1 MRTIAALLLLV
12 AEIHA
17 PPAVSPERFESL
29 HALIRPQ
36 ANEFAW
42 YEEIPWLTGIEEAIE
57 KAAAEGKPIL
67 VWCSADGQ
75 PCGAT

>member
-1 MRTIAALLLLV
+1 MTTLTSIAFLTALLCG
-12 AEIHA
+12 
-17 PPAVSPERFESL
+17 PPDLPPEEFARL

-36 ANEFAW
+36 PGEFAW
-42 YEEIPWLTGIEEAIE
+42 YEEIPWLTSVQDALE
-57 KAAAEGKPIL
+57 KAAAEGKPVL